1 MQITNKQTKVVYSS
15 DSGFN
20 QDVIEASKSM
30 PVIVDMYA
38 DWCGPCQMVAPIIEE
53 LSNEYEAR
61 VKFVKI
67 NTDDNAQLASKYEIM
82 SIPTIM
88 VFMHGTLVFKEAG
101 ALPKEQMKEFV
112 EEVLR
117 SWNEIQEYAKQNPG
131 TNVQE
136 LIEKEMGLMENTTS
150 EE

>member
-1 MQITNKQTKVVYSS
+1 MQIANKLTKVVYSS
-15 DSGFN
+15 DSSFE

-53 LSNEYEAR
+53 LSNEYESK
-61 VKFVKI
+61 VKFVKV
-67 NTDDNAQLASKYEIM
+67 NTDDNSQLASKYEIM

-88 VFMHGTLVFKEAG
+88 VFMYGTLVFKEAG
-101 ALPKEQMKEFV
+101 ALPKEQMKQFV

-117 SWNEIQEYAKQNPG
+117 SWDEIQEYAKQNPG
-131 TNVQE
+131 TNIEE
-136 LIEKEMGLMENTTS
+136 LIAKEMELGEDETK
-150 EE
+150 